1 MTLSIIDLNFTL
13 QDLIGAT
20 LAFCLFPLVIIFPG
34 YVVGWIWD
42 LFDFRGRQSVVKLG
56 IGLILS
62 FAISPIIL
70 DLTSSLVSLNFSL
83 ILLGGF
89 AIAFL
94 IIVIK
99 EKAVSAPESKRHAK
113 MLFWVSVVWVAFA
126 ILSLIDIQWKDQ
138 LYYSV
143 ISFDQTSRVSVTDA
157 MTRTGVPPINPG
169 YYPGRPTQLTFLYYF
184 WYILASQIDL
194 IGGRI
199 IDARAAL
206 NASTAWAGIGLMAII
221 AFYLRQR
228 NVHRSETAW
237 RFAWIGIALLTVSG
251 LDVLFFILTPKT
263 GNIGH
268 WNNLQFGLLI
278 WNNIL
283 FKIFTMVGTWIGSIL
298 WVPHHIASLIA
309 GFTAI
314 LLAHTAR
321 RKILSKQIPIFAI
334 SGLGFASSLG
344 LSVWITI
351 IFVVFWIIWIIVVFI
366 QKAERALILP
376 MILTGVVALFL
387 ASPFLLSM
395 FQGGG
400 GGTGQSPIIF
410 EIRTFPIFEP
420 FVKGWSQFA
429 RSLVLLAIL
438 PVDLFIEL
446 GFFLMAGIY
455 WIKIKDKGTIHSNP
469 FYLTETILLIVVLFC
484 TTCLRSTLTNNDL
497 GLRTWLVGQFILL
510 IWGVDVV
517 EAVILNKNG
526 KALVSFGLRKT
537 VIARN
542 LLQVLIV
549 IGILTSAMDALYL
562 RFFWVGWSGQE
573 IGQEIY
579 SSRLAYDYLRDH
591 FSPKVIIQN
600 NPLISLDR
608 PGGLYGTH
616 QMVIA
621 DRTGYGVPQDDL
633 KKFVDE
639 IGLIFTAKD
648 MTTWETADR
657 ICQKYSIDILVVND
671 MDPIWNNLIE
681 QKTQRPPLYKNPHY
695 ALFACG
701 NYAQNK

>member
-1 MTLSIIDLNFTL
+1 MNFTL

-20 LAFCLFPLVIIFPG
+20 LAFCLFPLVIVFPG

-42 LFDFRGRQSVVKLG
+42 LFDFRRHQSIVRFG

-62 FAISPIIL
+62 FVISPIIL
-70 DLTSSLVSLNFSL
+70 DLTSSLVSVNFSL
-83 ILLGGF
+83 IIVGGF

-99 EKAVSAPESKRHAK
+99 EKTVSPPELKRHAK
-113 MLFWVSVVWVAFA
+113 MLFWVSGIWVAFA

-143 ISFDQTSRVSVTDA
+143 ISFDQTSRVSVIDA
-157 MTRTGVPPINPG
+157 MARTGVPPINPG
-169 YYPGRPTQLTFLYYF
+169 YYPGSPTQLTFLYYF
-184 WYILASQIDL
+184 WYILASLIDL

-206 NASTAWAGIGLMAII
+206 NASTAWAGIGLMAIT

-228 NVHRSETAW
+228 NVHRSEAAW

-251 LDVLFFILTPKT
+251 LDVLFFILMPKT

-298 WVPHHIASLIA
+298 WAPHHIASLIA
-309 GFTAI
+309 GFTVI
-314 LLAHTAR
+314 LLAHTAHG
-321 RKILSKQIPIFAI
+321 KILSKQISIFII

-351 IFVVFWIIWIIVVFI
+351 IFVVFWVIWILIIFM

-376 MILTGVVALFL
+376 MILTGLVALLL

-395 FQGGG
+395 IQGGG

-420 FVKGWSQFA
+420 FVKEWPLFA
-429 RSLVLLAIL
+429 RSLIMLAIL
-438 PVDLFIEL
+438 PIDLFIEL

-455 WIKIKDKGTIHSNP
+455 WFQIKNKGLIYSNP
-469 FYLTETILLIVVLFC
+469 FYLTEIILLMVVLFF

-510 IWGVDVV
+510 IWGVDVI
-517 EAVILNKNG
+517 ESLILNQAGN
-526 KALVSFGLRKT
+526 VSTYFKPRKI
-537 VIARN
+537 VMARN
-542 LLQVLIV
+542 LLKVLIV
-549 IGILTSAMDALYL
+549 IGFLTSAMDALYL
-562 RFFWVGWSGQE
+562 RFFWAGWSGRE
-573 IGQEIY
+573 AGQGTY
-579 SSRLAYDYLRDH
+579 SARLTYNYLRDH
-591 FSPKVIIQN
+591 FSSSVITQN
-600 NPLISLDR
+600 NPLVSLDR
-608 PGGLYGTH
+608 PSGLYGTH
-616 QMVIA
+616 QMAIA
-621 DRTGYGVPQDDL
+621 DRTVYGVPQDVL
-633 KKFVDE
+633 NKFVDE
-639 IGLIFTAKD
+639 IGIIFKTKD
-648 MTTWETADR
+648 MTNWETVDQ
-657 ICQKYSIDILVVND
+657 ICQKYLIDILIVSD
-671 MDPIWNNLIE
+671 TDPIWISIIK
-681 QKTQRPPLYKNPHY
+681 QKTQRIPLYENPHY

-701 NYAQNK
+701 NYAQSK